1 MAIALV
7 NHVKKIIDN
16 LAQPYVFGSFGFTPS
31 AGNMLIISG
40 ALVTTGGF
48 TPGVVSVTDSASGT
62 WTLVKS
68 EVGLY
73 SAFVAWR
80 ENIPS
85 GLTSVTVN
93 GNTSAFGF
101 LSIDISE
108 WSGMA
113 TASAQD
119 QTNGASGNMAPAA
132 VSSGN
137 ITTTNADDLLLT
149 AAASDDIGN
158 TGWSAIGGSGTWTEL
173 FQESDSTVHAAGQ
186 SGYQIVAA
194 TGTYNSTQRYS
205 IDTVGTSPVVIVAL
219 KAAGGA
225 ADTYLMAARRHT
237 FVNTVNY

>member
-1 MAIALV
+1 VATALV
-7 NHVKKIIDN
+7 NHVKKLIDGTG
-16 LAQPYVFGSFGFTPS
+16 QPYVFGSFGFTPS
-31 AGNMLIISG
+31 AGNMLVISG
-40 ALVTTGGF
+40 ALATKTG

-62 WTLVKS
+62 WTVVKS
-68 EVGLY
+68 EVDIY
-73 SAFVAWR
+73 SAFIAWR

-93 GNTSAFGF
+93 GNTSTTGLLAV
-101 LSIDISE
+101 DISE

-137 ITTTNADDLLLT
+137 ITTTNAVDLLLT
-149 AAASDDIGN
+149 AACSDGSG
-158 TGWSAIGGSGTWTEL
+158 TTAWSAIGGSGTWTEL
-173 FQESDSTVHAAGQ
+173 FQESDTTIPHAAGQ

-205 IDTVGTSPVVIVAL
+205 IDDVGTSPVVIVAL
-219 KAAGGA
+219 KAAA
-225 ADTYLMAARRHT
+225 AAATYLMAARRHT